1 MPGRGLEGPWLVTS
15 RDTNFA
21 HEAYVVVTE
30 VLQKERDFLPL
41 SSAISAL
48 GHLGDPCAIPL
59 ITPFTTHPDARLRFG
74 ATFAL
79 GCFPDEPASVLALLR
94 LTEDTDDDVRDWAT
108 FGLGVQGGADSA
120 EIRDALFRKLTDRNA
135 DVREEAMAG
144 LA

>member
-1 MPGRGLEGPWLVTS
+1 
-15 RDTNFA
+15 
-21 HEAYVVVTE
+21 
-30 VLQKERDFLPL
+30 L

-94 LTEDTDDDVRDWAT
+94 LMEDTDDDVRDWPI
-108 FGLGVQGGADSA
+108 GLGVQGAAESA
-120 EIRDALFRKLTDRNA
+120 EIRHALFRKLTDGND
-135 DVREEAMAG
+135 DVREEP
-144 LA
+144 